1 MVEVRAVGF
10 PRSGRTWTSRSA
22 DRDLTT
28 GVRIPLRSLR
38 LSEARRAWNRE
49 RIGLVSELLCECT
62 RPTCR
67 DTVPAVANTHRS
79 MADHFLVAPAHVE
92 GNVVIRAADRFFI
105 VASRRSARGHTASE
119 TAIKQLPFERP
130 WACVDLNRTAGF
142 RVADARGRAVGR
154 VEGPVY
160 RASAES
166 PEPLSVR
173 FSVLRWRRRLVP
185 ADAIEVIDDHTRT
198 IGLRIERSAI
208 SAFV

>member
-22 DRDLTT
+22 DRGLTT

-119 TAIKQLPFERP
+119 TAI
-130 WACVDLNRTAGF
+130 
-142 RVADARGRAVGR
+142 
-154 VEGPVY
+154 
-160 RASAES
+160 
-166 PEPLSVR
+166 
-173 FSVLRWRRRLVP
+173 SVLRWRRRFVP
-185 ADAIEVIDDHTRT
+185 AAAIEVVDERTRT